1 MAESTVQD
9 GREMRMIGEIEA
21 VHILSAQDAASQNL
35 MLGSYLKLYMERCR
49 DQRRLDAKTIKA
61 YRCDIIQ
68 FMAWLDEGRFEFDRE
83 SMRSYVA
90 HLNHKWS
97 ASTVRRKLASLKAW
111 GELAEARAADDRG
124 EPV

>member
-68 FMAWLDEGRFEFDRE
+68 FMHGSTKAGVEFDRE

-97 ASTVRRKLASLKAW
+97 ASHSAPQARLAQGVGRTGLKR
-111 GELAEARAADDRG
+111 ERADRG